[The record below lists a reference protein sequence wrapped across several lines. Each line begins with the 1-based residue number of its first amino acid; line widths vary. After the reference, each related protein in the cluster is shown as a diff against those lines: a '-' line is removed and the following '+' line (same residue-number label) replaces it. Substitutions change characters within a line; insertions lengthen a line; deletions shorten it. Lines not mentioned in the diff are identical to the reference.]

1 LSGEVFNDS
10 LLVTND
16 LSVGN
21 LSLPFDVSF
30 LQKLVFSFQ
39 GTESTL
45 ESDESI
51 TLSVNITENLNIFLR
66 LKSSRID
73 GQDISDFLESAED
86 GSQFSRDGSVVLE
99 VLRKNTNF
107 SFEVLQLSLRE
118 SIALSEGSVG
128 FQSSI
133 SNGFGFFN
141 FKVSF
146 LDNIGHGESFFEDGV
161 KHKFVIL
168 SPSLT
173 QAKELA
179 LLRFFV
185 GSKLSVEVLID
196 DSAVSLDIEVTE
208 KHQIDFLVQS
218 EVDLRVLSGNSLELS
233 N

>member
-1 LSGEVFNDS
+1 MSGEVFNDS

-51 TLSVNITENLNIFLR
+51 TLPVNITENLNIFLR

-107 SFEVLQLSLRE
+107 SFEV
-118 SIALSEGSVG
+118 
-128 FQSSI
+128 F
-133 SNGFGFFN
+133 
-141 FKVSF
+141 
-146 LDNIGHGESFFEDGV
+146 
-161 KHKFVIL
+161 
-168 SPSLT
+168 
-173 QAKELA
+173 
-179 LLRFFV
+179 
-185 GSKLSVEVLID
+185 
-196 DSAVSLDIEVTE
+196 
-208 KHQIDFLVQS
+208 
-218 EVDLRVLSGNSLELS
+218 
-233 N
+233 